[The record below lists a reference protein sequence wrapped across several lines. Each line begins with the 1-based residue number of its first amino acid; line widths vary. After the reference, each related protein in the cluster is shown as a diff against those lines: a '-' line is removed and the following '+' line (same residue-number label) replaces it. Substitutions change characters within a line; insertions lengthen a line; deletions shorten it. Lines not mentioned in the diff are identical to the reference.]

1 MKSVNVRED
10 REVVHLSDGL
20 ECLCP
25 IVESIFLE
33 VLQHYKQLWFVM
45 TVGHSV
51 ITMWLHCDN
60 SGTWC
65 DYSVITVGH
74 IVITLWLQWEPV
86 WLHCDYSGTR
96 CDYSWTQCDNY
107 SVPNACPQR
116 DIPCSWFNLYFIN
129 CKFKTILLYIKIM
142 AKVITFVV
150 YQVTS
155 PHTMLHYDKML
166 LHISQSA

>member
-25 IVESIFLE
+25 IVVSIFLD

-60 SGTWC
+60 IGTRC

-74 IVITLWLQWEPV
+74 IVITVGPP
-86 WLHCDYSGTR
+86 CDYIVITVGH
-96 CDYSWTQCDNY
+96 
-107 SVPNACPQR
+107 SVITVGHSVIITVCQMRVHNETFHVC
-116 DIPCSWFNLYFIN
+116 CWFNLYFIN

-142 AKVITFVV
+142 AKFITFVV

>member
-25 IVESIFLE
+25 IVGSIFLD

-60 SGTWC
+60 IGTLWLQC
-65 DYSVITVGH
+65 DYSGTHCDYSRTPCDYIVITVGH
-74 IVITLWLQWEPV
+74 GVITV
-86 WLHCDYSGTR
+86 GH
-96 CDYSWTQCDNY
+96 
-107 SVPNACPQR
+107 SVIITVCQMRVHNETFHVC
-116 DIPCSWFNLYFIN
+116 CWFNLYFIN

-142 AKVITFVV
+142 AKFITFVV